1 MVELVNLG
9 ADYLEEYMMHV
20 IAFCLAATGLELV
33 LVGRYLDKIV
43 VVATKIR
50 AKHPKVLEVCD
61 FAGKICIIGPMETP
75 HM

>member
-1 MVELVNLG
+1 VVELVDLG
-9 ADYLEEYMMHV
+9 ADYLEEYMMHA
-20 IAFCLAATGLELV
+20 IAFRLAAAGLELI
-33 LVGRYLDKIV
+33 LVGCNLDKLA

-50 AKHPKVLEVCD
+50 VKHPKVLEVCD